1 MSKEVA
7 RQNDPIFLR
16 RQMYIDAAKAGDI
29 AGIISL
35 ADDEVVIMSPND
47 STLYGKAEWKE
58 WLEEYFQYFR
68 FAAFTEP
75 ERTIAFNGDFA
86 TECTTY
92 MIAIAPLGGRNRIRD
107 DGRFL
112 TIWKRQADGVWKMW
126 QMIWNSTKPI
136 GIGTNRY
143 MWRFMQKKSRPSGE
157 AK

>member
-1 MSKEVA
+1 MSTEAV
-7 RQNDPIFLR
+7 RQNDPIFPR
-16 RQMYIDAAKAGDI
+16 RQKFIDAAKAGDI
-29 AGIISL
+29 EAMTSL
-35 ADDEVVIMSPND
+35 ADDDVVIMSPND

-75 ERTIAFNGDFA
+75 ERHIEFNDGFA
-86 TECTTY
+86 TECTAY
-92 MIAIAPLGGRNRIRD
+92 MIALAPVGGRNRIRD

-112 TIWKRQADGVWKMW
+112 TIWKRQADGDWKMW

-143 MWRFMQKKSRPSGE
+143 MWRFMQKKSRSSRE
-157 AK
+157 SK